1 MSSRRS
7 AEAGYA
13 VTWLVLLLP
22 VMIIFMGLVL
32 DGALIFLRSQML
44 DAATDAAALAATGAW
59 DRDHWLWH
67 GKVRIDPDEATGL
80 AHDYLG
86 RNMPDARL
94 VEVKVH
100 PANRVTVRT
109 QSTAPL
115 FFLKIVG
122 WEQHKV
128 ESYSSAV
135 RRGAN

>member
-1 MSSRRS
+1 MSGRRS
-7 AEAGYA
+7 ADAGYA

-22 VMIIFMGLVL
+22 VMITFMGLVL

-67 GKVRIDPDEATGL
+67 GKVRIDPDEATRL
-80 AHDYLG
+80 ARDYLR

-94 VEVKVH
+94 VEVKVQ

-122 WEQHKV
+122 WEQHTV

-135 RRGAN
+135 RRNAN